1 MSLDPLSDLE
11 GFDDDARRW
20 CPRPMKGAE
29 AAAVALGT
37 TVEDK
42 AEVSPQA
49 EVVVAAT
56 RRIDEGI
63 MVALAQIHASIRAV

>member
-1 MSLDPLSDLE
+1 
-11 GFDDDARRW
+11 
-20 CPRPMKGAE
+20 MKGAE